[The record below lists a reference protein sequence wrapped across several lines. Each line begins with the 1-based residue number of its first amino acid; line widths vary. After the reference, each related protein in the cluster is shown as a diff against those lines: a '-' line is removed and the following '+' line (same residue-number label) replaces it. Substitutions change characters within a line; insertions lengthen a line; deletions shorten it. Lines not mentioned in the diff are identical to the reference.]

1 VTPTSASRAAVSW
14 SGGKDSC
21 LALLRARRDGHE
33 CRTLLTMMDEEGPSK
48 SHGLPA
54 SLLQAQADAMDI
66 SWLPVAAS
74 LAGYGRAF
82 GEALENLRAGG
93 HTHMIFGDI
102 DLQAHRD
109 WLEPACRR
117 ADLVAVFP
125 LWGLSRVA
133 VAAEVI
139 AAGIKARV
147 VCVDAGRLSA
157 DFCGAEYDA
166 DLLAR
171 LPADICP
178 CGEGG
183 EFHTFVW
190 DAPCFRSALCLG
202 RGSQRRVRS
211 APPLAPTDL
220 VFEIPE
226 LASA

>member
-1 VTPTSASRAAVSW
+1 MPTCISRAAVSW

-48 SHGLPA
+48 SHALPA
-54 SLLQAQADAMDI
+54 SLLQAQADAMDLA
-66 SWLPVAAS
+66 WLPVTTS

-82 GEALENLRAGG
+82 GEALERLRASG

-109 WLEPACRR
+109 WLEPACRQAR
-117 ADLVAVFP
+117 LVAVFP
-125 LWGLSRVA
+125 LWGLSRAA

-139 AAGIKARV
+139 AAGIKARL
-147 VCVDAGRLSA
+147 VCVDAGRLSD

-166 DLLAR
+166 GLLAR
-171 LPADICP
+171 LPGDVCP

-190 DAPCFRSALCLG
+190 DAPCFRDPLSLG
-202 RGSQRRVRS
+202 RGPRRRVRS
-211 APPLAPTDL
+211 VPPLAPTDL
-220 VFEIPE
+220 VFEVPE

>member
-1 VTPTSASRAAVSW
+1 MPPSTSRAVVSW

-21 LALLRARRDGHE
+21 LALLRAGRDGQD

-48 SHGLPA
+48 SHGLPVP
-54 SLLQAQADAMDI
+54 LLQAQADAMDLT
-66 SWLPVAAS
+66 WLPVAAS

-82 GEALENLRAGG
+82 GEALRGLRACG

-109 WLEPACRR
+109 WLEPACRQ

-125 LWGLSRVA
+125 LWGLSRGA

-139 AAGIKARV
+139 ATGIQARL
-147 VCVDAGRLSA
+147 VCVDAGRLSE
-157 DFCGAEYDA
+157 DFCGPSTTRACWLVCPA
-166 DLLAR
+166 MSAR
-171 LPADICP
+171 AAKA
-178 CGEGG
+178 G
-183 EFHTFVW
+183 FHTFVW
-190 DAPCFRSALCLG
+190 TRQLSLPVVPRPRPATARPIL
-202 RGSQRRVRS
+202 
-211 APPLAPTDL
+211 PPLAPTDL